1 MPLGRTGAGAGKPGA
16 SPLALRRLYYWSMR
30 FSVYDAISYMSN
42 STARLQLAMNDPKA
56 QIYTNFVS

>member
-1 MPLGRTGAGAGKPGA
+1 
-16 SPLALRRLYYWSMR
+16 MR